1 MFLVDEKIAIA
12 QTDKTK
18 NKENIWKASSE
29 DILKIL
35 YTPKLLKTYIFPNK
49 KYMILTN
56 PIVCFTISELSQPML
71 KPIGIRVNPK
81 NNYYHGKHDGTSKIV
96 LTIKSG
102 KTIPLNIPKKEE
114 VHSIYWTPEG
124 KHFALSI
131 GFKNRMELWLI
142 GVDGDIERIH
152 NITLNLLIEN
162 LLKWFPN
169 KENIL
174 IRKITNRKPASQKTL
189 IQDGSKILED
199 NSPMAKSTHKSRNLL
214 TSAFNDKQF
223 NHCNQYGLVKYNI
236 KSKTRRTIG
245 LIKILK
251 TIKLTM

>member
-1 MFLVDEKIAIA
+1 MA
-12 QTDKTK
+12 
-18 NKENIWKASSE
+18 
-29 DILKIL
+29 
-35 YTPKLLKTYIFPNK
+35 
-49 KYMILTN
+49 
-56 PIVCFTISELSQPML
+56 
-71 KPIGIRVNPK
+71 
-81 NNYYHGKHDGTSKIV
+81 
-96 LTIKSG
+96 
-102 KTIPLNIPKKEE
+102 
-114 VHSIYWTPEG
+114 
-124 KHFALSI
+124 
-131 GFKNRMELWLI
+131 NRCS
-142 GVDGDIERIH
+142 GDIERIH
-152 NITLNLLIEN
+152 NTTLNLLIDN
-162 LLKWFPN
+162 LLKCFPN

-174 IRKITNRKPASQKTL
+174 IRKITNRKPVSQKTL